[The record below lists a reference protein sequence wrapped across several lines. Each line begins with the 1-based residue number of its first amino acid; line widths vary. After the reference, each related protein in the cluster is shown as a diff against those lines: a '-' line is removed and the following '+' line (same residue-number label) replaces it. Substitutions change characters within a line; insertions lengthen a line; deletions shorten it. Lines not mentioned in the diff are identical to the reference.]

1 MDAGL
6 AEVQASDMVLAIGVV
21 ADLFKVL

>member
-6 AEVQASDMVLAIGVV
+6 AEVQASDMVLAIGVL